1 MSHKT
6 FIISEIGINHNG
18 DLNLAKELIKQSK
31 VSGADAVKFQKRDI
45 NLVYSKKELDKERQ
59 SPFGSTNRDQKLG
72 LEFEKKEYDEIDDF
86 CKKLNIEWFA
96 SAWDLNSQEFLK
108 QYDCKYNKIASAMI
122 IDEQL
127 LKVVAKEKKYTFIS
141 TGMSSYKEIDKAV
154 EIFNEEN
161 CKYELMHCVS
171 QYPFD
176 SKYASLNLISE
187 MKKRYS
193 CNIGYSGHEKSGLA
207 ISYAAIALGA
217 TSLERHITLDR
228 TMYGS
233 DQAASLTIPT
243 FAELI
248 GGIRSLEKALNGE
261 KNKEIL
267 EIELPVAAK
276 LRSHIHKK

>member
-18 DLNLAKELIKQSK
+18 DLNLAKKLIKKSK
-31 VSGADAVKFQKRDI
+31 ISGADAVKFQKRDI
-45 NLVYSKKELDKERQ
+45 DLVYSKKELDKERE

-108 QYDCKYNKIASAMI
+108 QYNCKYNKIASAMI

-161 CKYELMHCVS
+161 CKYELMHCIS

-176 SKYASLNLISE
+176 AEYASLNLISE
-187 MKKRYS
+187 MKKRYN

-207 ISYAAIALGA
+207 ISYGAIALGA
-217 TSLERHITLDR
+217 TSIERHITLDR
-228 TMYGS
+228 SMYGS
-233 DQAASLTIPT
+233 DQAASLSIPT

-248 GGIRSLEKALNGE
+248 GGIRSLEKALNGQ

-276 LRSHIHKK
+276 LRSHIYKK

>member
-1 MSHKT
+1 MPHKT

-18 DLNLAKELIKQSK
+18 DLNLAKQLIEKSK
-31 VSGADAVKFQKRDI
+31 NSGADAVKFQKRDI
-45 NLVYSKKELDKERQ
+45 NLVYSKKELDKARV

-72 LEFEKKEYDEIDDF
+72 LEFEKKEYDEIDLF

-127 LKVVAKEKKYTFIS
+127 LRVVAKEKKYTFIS

-154 EIFNEEN
+154 KIFNEEN

-171 QYPFD
+171 KYPFD
-176 SKYASLNLISE
+176 AEYASLNLISE
-187 MKKRYS
+187 MKKRYN
-193 CNIGYSGHEKSGLA
+193 CNIGYSGHERSGLA
-207 ISYAAIALGA
+207 ISYGAIALGA
-217 TSLERHITLDR
+217 TSIERHVTMDR
-228 TMYGS
+228 SMYGS
-233 DQAASLTIPT
+233 DQAASLDINT
-243 FAELI
+243 FAALI
-248 GGIRSLEKALNGE
+248 GGIRSLEKALNGQ

-267 EIELPVAAK
+267 EIELPVVKK
-276 LRSHIHKK
+276 LRAHIHKK